1 MLQVKKTPTDTVY
14 LSSEPLCGIQKNY
27 TRARVIMHM
36 HSWNRVASVGNYWLN
51 TICAIKSPLSLHS
64 IVLKCEE
71 THMRCINGRAAF
83 VAVIVMC
90 KHLITPERS
99 STHKT
104 TQRGMRTDN
113 WRKHLAYN
121 LMAVLE
127 WEIIELLQPQ
137 GTRVWVFVCE
147 RESMWNP
154 EVEKLLFMWII
165 RLRASPEF
173 EYSY

>member
-1 MLQVKKTPTDTVY
+1 MLQVKKTHTDTVY

-27 TRARVIMHM
+27 AHIMHT
-36 HSWNRVASVGNYWLN
+36 HSCNRIASVGDYWLN

-64 IVLKCEE
+64 IVLKREE
-71 THMRCINGRAAF
+71 THMRCINGWAAF
-83 VAVIVMC
+83 VVVIVMC
-90 KHLITPERS
+90 KHLITHECS

-104 TQRGMRTDN
+104 TQRGMPTDN

-137 GTRVWVFVCE
+137 GTRVWVFVRE

-154 EVEKLLFMWII
+154 EVEKLLFMCII

>member
-27 TRARVIMHM
+27 TRARVIMHT

-71 THMRCINGRAAF
+71 THMRCINGRAAS

-137 GTRVWVFVCE
+137 GTRVWVFVYE